1 MIDPIFYLKL
11 DKEDS
16 ELYLRYDSIVG
27 IEDWG
32 HCRMLMLPSGEHVCV
47 LDTVDEIFEAII
59 KALAW
64 VADKEN

>member
-1 MIDPIFYLKL
+1 MIDPIIYLKL
-11 DKEDS
+11 DKEDG

-32 HCRMLMLPSGEHVCV
+32 HCRRLMLPGGEFACV